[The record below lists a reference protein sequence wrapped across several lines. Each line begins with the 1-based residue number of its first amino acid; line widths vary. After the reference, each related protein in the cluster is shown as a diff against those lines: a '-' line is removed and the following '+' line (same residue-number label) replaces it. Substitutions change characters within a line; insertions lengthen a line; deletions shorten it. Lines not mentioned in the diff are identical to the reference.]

1 MYLISLYFDKKTNQR
16 IQQYMNQL
24 AKKTGNTAMTDGQV
38 PPHITISAFETKQE
52 EEVIERFK
60 RTALEL
66 QSGMIQWVSV
76 GTFLPSVLYIAPV
89 LNEYLHT
96 LSEQIYNSIID
107 MEDMTIRPCYRPLQ
121 WMPHTTIG
129 KKLSREEMLMAF
141 QMMQNQFGVFSGKA
155 VKIGLAKTN
164 PYRDLVVVDWQ
175 EM

>member
-1 MYLISLYFDKKTNQR
+1 MYLISLYFDNTTNQR

-24 AKKTGNTAMTDGQV
+24 AKKTGNTAMTDEQV

-52 EEVIERFK
+52 DEVIERFK

-66 QSGMIQWVSV
+66 QSGTIQWVSV

-96 LSEQIYNSIID
+96 LSEQIYASIAN
-107 MEDMTIRPCYRPLQ
+107 MEDITIRPCYRPLQ

-164 PYRDLVVVDWQ
+164 PYRDLVVVDW
-175 EM
+175 

>member
-24 AKKTGNTAMTDGQV
+24 AKKTGNTAMIDGQV

-52 EEVIERFK
+52 DEVIESFK

-66 QSGMIQWVSV
+66 QSGTIQWVSV

-96 LSEQIYNSIID
+96 LSEQIYDSIAN

-121 WMPHTTIG
+121 WLPHTTIG

-141 QMMQNQFGVFSGKA
+141 QMMQNQFGVFSGEA

>member
-16 IQQYMNQL
+16 IQQYMNHL
-24 AKKTGNTAMTDGQV
+24 AKKTGNTAMIDGQV
-38 PPHITISAFETKQE
+38 PPHITISAFETQQE

-66 QSGMIQWVSV
+66 QSGTIQWVSV

-96 LSEQIYNSIID
+96 LSEQIYDSIAN
-107 MEDMTIRPCYRPLQ
+107 MKDMTIRPCYRPLQ

-141 QMMQNQFGVFSGKA
+141 QMMQNQFGVFSGEA

-164 PYRDLVVVDWQ
+164 PYRDLVVVDW
-175 EM
+175 

>member
-24 AKKTGNTAMTDGQV
+24 AKKTGNTAMIDGQV

-52 EEVIERFK
+52 DEVIESFK

-66 QSGMIQWVSV
+66 QSGTIQWVSV
-76 GTFLPSVLYIAPV
+76 GTFLPSVFYIAPV

-96 LSEQIYNSIID
+96 LSEQIYDSIAN
-107 MEDMTIRPCYRPLQ
+107 MKDMTIRPCYRPLQ

-141 QMMQNQFGVFSGKA
+141 QMMQNQFGVFSGEA

-164 PYRDLVVVDWQ
+164 PYRDLVVVDW
-175 EM
+175 

>member
-16 IQQYMNQL
+16 IQQYMNQQ
-24 AKKTGNTAMTDGQV
+24 AKKTGNTAMIDGQV

-52 EEVIERFK
+52 DEVIERFK

-66 QSGMIQWVSV
+66 QSGTIQWVSV

-96 LSEQIYNSIID
+96 LSEQIYDSIAN

-164 PYRDLVVVDWQ
+164 PYRDLVVVDW
-175 EM
+175 